1 MSDFVRNSRVTANV
15 YKVKWRASSSMLSGE
30 FAQPSHNIIS
40 RCIDRRDNSNSNYLE
55 LRSMDLAKISIR

>member
-1 MSDFVRNSRVTANV
+1 
-15 YKVKWRASSSMLSGE
+15 MLSGE

-40 RCIDRRDNSNSNYLE
+40 RCIDCRDNSNSNYLE